1 MMAMIECIAA
11 FAVLLF
17 FIFIH
22 IWRRNRG
29 VLLPNWP
36 ILGMLPAIWRNM
48 SDFNNFAT
56 LILKDN
62 GGTARFQG
70 PWLTDTNFIFTSD
83 PMNVNHITSKNFGNY
98 GKGPNFHDIFEILGI
113 GIVNSDS
120 HDWKQQRAMLHSMFQ
135 KKSFEILLQQT
146 IEKKVQNC
154 LLPILTQI
162 SKVGA
167 TVDLQDI
174 FERFTFD
181 TTSTTLFGFDP
192 HCLPSRFDELSEI
205 ACEKS
210 LPILED
216 AIFFRHLTPTFIWK
230 LQKWLQ
236 IGVERNFNV
245 AQKKFDQ
252 FLHQCVAYSKREDQ
266 QSEGVVE
273 ESNFHL
279 LKSLMKEGSGNGK
292 VMSDKFLKDT
302 AFNLLAAGNGTIAA
316 GLSWLFWLVSTHPIV
331 EGKIIQEIKDNCLIQ
346 EGNFLDLDKL
356 VYLHG
361 AVCEALRLFPPIPF
375 EHKCAVNHDTL
386 PSGHQ
391 VSANM
396 KILYLL
402 YPMAR
407 MEHIW
412 GDDCLEFKPE
422 RWISDN
428 GRNIHM
434 PSYKFITFNGGP
446 RSCLGK
452 GFSFIM
458 LKMVAAAII
467 PKFHIQVIEGH
478 PITPRLSVVMGM
490 KYGLKVQLTKRCI

>member
-1 MMAMIECIAA
+1 MAMIECFTVFVTI
-11 FAVLLF
+11 FF
-17 FIFIH
+17 FISIH
-22 IWRRNRG
+22 NRRNRD

-36 ILGMLPAIWRNM
+36 IIGMLPAVWRNV
-48 SDFNNFAT
+48 SDIHDFIT
-56 LILKDN
+56 LVLKHH
-62 GGTARFQG
+62 GGTLRFQG
-70 PWLTDTNFIFTSD
+70 PWFTDTNFIFTSD
-83 PMNVNHITSKNFGNY
+83 PANVNHITSKNFGNY
-98 GKGPNFHDIFEILGI
+98 GKGPNFHDIFEVLGN
-113 GIVNSDS
+113 GIINSDS

-135 KKSFEILLQQT
+135 KKSFEIFLQQT
-146 IEKKVQNC
+146 IEKKVENC

-192 HCLPSRFDELSEI
+192 HCLPSRFQELSEI

-216 AIFFRHLTPTFIWK
+216 AIFYRHITPTFIWK

-236 IGVERNFNV
+236 IGLERNFNV
-245 AQKKFDQ
+245 AQKNLDQ
-252 FLHQCVAYSKREDQ
+252 FLHQCIAYSKREDQ

-273 ESNFHL
+273 ETDFHL
-279 LKSLMKEGSGNGK
+279 LKSLIKEGSGNGK
-292 VMSDKFLKDT
+292 VSDKFLRDT
-302 AFNLLAAGNGTIAA
+302 AINLLAAGNGTLAA

-346 EGNFLDLDKL
+346 EDNCLDLDKL

-361 AVCEALRLFPPIPF
+361 AVCEALRLFTPVPF
-375 EHKCAVNHDTL
+375 EHKYVINHDTL
-386 PSGHQ
+386 PSGHH
-391 VSANM
+391 VGPNT
-396 KILYLL
+396 KILYIL
-402 YPMAR
+402 YSMGR
-407 MEHIW
+407 MEQIW
-412 GDDCLEFKPE
+412 GDDYLEFKPE
-422 RWISDN
+422 RWISEK
-428 GRNIHM
+428 GHSIHM
-434 PSYKFITFNGGP
+434 PSSKFITFNAGP

-452 GFSFIM
+452 GITFIM

-467 PKFHIQVIEGH
+467 PKFRIQVMEDH

-490 KYGLKVQLTKRCI
+490 RYGLKVQVTKRCT